1 MHDAIAGDDTALDS
15 LIDDESSHPHVPVLC
30 SVPGGGGGGGGG
42 SSAVPPHAPTAHTEH
57 WNRLVEVAR
66 RAALRSSVQLLAR
79 LVKYELFRRTPVRTK
94 TSL

>member
-1 MHDAIAGDDTALDS
+1 M
-15 LIDDESSHPHVPVLC
+15 
-30 SVPGGGGGGGGG
+30 
-42 SSAVPPHAPTAHTEH
+42 PPHAPTAHTEH